1 MSRLGRVAYRE
12 SHRSPFLA
20 SSMDERSS
28 AHSEQTAREIDE
40 EIRRIIDE
48 AIGKVRHI
56 LEQRYDALIA
66 LTKRLIEIE
75 SVDAEELKRVVE
87 ENSRGPLVVP
97 GTGSKVASLRPSLE
111 SGDSG
116 AEKAV

>member
-1 MSRLGRVAYRE
+1 
-12 SHRSPFLA
+12 
-20 SSMDERSS
+20 MDERSS